1 MDILSVGEIV
11 IDFLPGGPAY
21 IYASRAGPLRMWL
34 WQCPVSAAAPPS
46 AAVQAMMISAG
57 FYWILSGKTAFCR
70 S

>member
-11 IDFLPGGPAY
+11 IDFLPGGPGVY
-21 IYASRAGPLRMWL
+21 IRKP
-34 WQCPVSAAAPPS
+34 AAAPPS